1 MNMIDSILMIGA
13 GLASLVLL
21 AFMFGAVLSFIPALA
36 IFCGELWMRLFSWML
51 GTLKIVI
58 LFVIF
63 VVCML
68 MIGPL

>member
-1 MNMIDSILMIGA
+1 MIDSIMLIGA
-13 GLASLVLL
+13 GLAGLVLIFF
-21 AFMFGAVLSFIPALA
+21 AAGAVLSFIPALA

-68 MIGPL
+68 IIGPL